1 METLEKECRRA
12 ERAVE
17 NAQKKRMEEFEA
29 YVLGKKEG
37 YNASTE
43 QVEMCREKYEALRE
57 ELSRTEDKVRE
68 YNRMKV
74 HESFPVM
81 RLTPELLDEYV
92 DSIEVHP
99 GNDVR
104 VIWK

>member
-1 METLEKECRRA
+1 MPTCDIAIIIVCAGRHGTTERRA
-12 ERAVE
+12 GAPGM
-17 NAQKKRMEEFEA
+17 N
-29 YVLGKKEG
+29 
-37 YNASTE
+37 T
-43 QVEMCREKYEALRE
+43 KYEALRE